1 MLISDFYPGYES
13 LSCAQQKCLIHLM
26 RDLNEDFLQNQ
37 FNEEYKNLVTKFSE
51 LLNAIMNTINTYGL
65 RKRNLN
71 KHRKDV
77 KKFYFQVIETQC
89 KTDLMEKWQKRF
101 KKNEEVLFTFLQ
113 HNNCPWNNNNAE
125 HAIIP
130 FAKYRATRDTDFSEQ
145 SIKEYLILLSI
156 QQTCKY
162 RGVSFLEFLKSGK
175 KNISA
180 FTG

>member
-1 MLISDFYPGYES
+1 MLVNQRLRQEKN
-13 LSCAQQKCLIHLM
+13 LSAHACRK
-26 RDLNEDFLQNQ
+26 DT
-37 FNEEYKNLVTKFSE
+37 NEEYRNLVKKFSD

-77 KKFYFQVIETQC
+77 KKFYFDVIEPQC

-101 KKNEEVLFTFLQ
+101 KKNEEVLFTFLEY
-113 HNNCPWNNNNAE
+113 NNCPWNNNNVE

-130 FAKYRATRDTDFSEQ
+130 FAKYRTTRGTDFSEK

-162 RGVSFLEFLKSGK
+162 RGVSFLEFLKSE
-175 KNISA
+175 NNHVSA